1 MPDPCRTAQLLPSH
15 PAPQRQ
21 RSASPQR
28 SRPGAGPWQPKR
40 RPGHGAERR
49 RHPHLPQ
56 RPGSSPAP
64 ARGAGAARKWRLGA
78 GTRRSPLGGRE
89 PSGGRSGLCPPPP
102 PGPRRRRR
110 EGSGARPASPRG
122 RRRRRHFLRAGPRR
136 RFLARSCPPGTE
148 RALPPPPSAAL
159 PCPGGHRYF
168 F

>member
-40 RPGHGAERR
+40 RTGHGAERR

-64 ARGAGAARKWRLGA
+64 ARGAGAARKWRPGA
-78 GTRRSPLGGRE
+78 GARRSPLGGRE
-89 PSGGRSGLCPPPP
+89 PSGGRSGLCPPP